1 MVEVSHFKNIIMK
14 ITLYIF
20 KNGISLWCAYSDR
33 ISQFQVLPKN
43 YFQINNYTMENS
55 HQSSDVE
62 VQQHDASSPEF
73 VWRFSRS
80 IRLILWVR
88 LAILSCCGLVS
99 NSRTWISLYIHYA
112 LQVSLTGSLI
122 RYHLTHFAKIV
133 VSHKALL
140 SSSFNWPM
148 SDFTD
153 TISVQRYAFAPANTK
168 ALFNLPFEASVSTLA
183 MQ

>member
-1 MVEVSHFKNIIMK
+1 MK

-80 IRLILWVR
+80 IRLILWFI
-88 LAILSCCGLVS
+88 LPNLSCLGLVS
-99 NSRTWISLYIHYA
+99 NSLTRISFYVHYA
-112 LQVSLTGSLI
+112 IQFCLSESPM
-122 RYHLTHFAKIV
+122 YHHLTHFAKI
-133 VSHKALL
+133 S
-140 SSSFNWPM
+140 
-148 SDFTD
+148 
-153 TISVQRYAFAPANTK
+153 
-168 ALFNLPFEASVSTLA
+168 
-183 MQ
+183 